1 MVVKP
6 RHPSVTN
13 WFETPLGR
21 HVLQA
26 ETRLARE
33 ALEDVFG
40 FDLLQIGHWG
50 RERFLLDA
58 VRTQHATLVAEDSQL
73 GVSLNAQL
81 SALPF
86 ASDSI
91 DAVLLP
97 HTLELVDDPY
107 AVLREAE
114 RILRPEGTLM
124 ICGFNPWSGWGLRRT
139 LARAVGGPEFPPN
152 IQRMIS
158 EMRLRDWVALL
169 GLDVDKVMGYLGLIA
184 WAGAGVPPPEHVTRP
199 SIMSGAYFLKAHKRV
214 QTLTMLR
221 PKWRTRSRIR
231 VGAAEPTTRVRG

>member
-1 MVVKP
+1 M
-6 RHPSVTN
+6 
-13 WFETPLGR
+13 
-21 HVLQA
+21 QA
-26 ETRLARE
+26 ETLLARD

-50 RERFLLDA
+50 QDRFLLGA
-58 VRTQHATLVAEDSQL
+58 ARTQHATVVAEGACA
-73 GVSLNAQL
+73 GVSLNAQF

-86 ASDSI
+86 AADSI

-114 RILRPEGTLM
+114 RILRPEGSLM

-139 LARAVGGPEFPPN
+139 LARTLDGAVFPPD

-158 EMRLRDWVALL
+158 ELRLKDWMALL
-169 GLDVDKVMGYLGLIA
+169 GLDVDKVTGYLGLIPWVGPSA
-184 WAGAGVPPPEHVTRP
+184 PPQRHVARP
-199 SIMSGAYFLKAHKRV
+199 SIMSGAYLLKAHKRAH
-214 QTLTMLR
+214 TLTMVR
-221 PKWRTRSRIR
+221 PKWRTRPRVR